1 MLETIPLFL
10 CEGIY
15 MLHTREE
22 AVPIDICARRI
33 QIMFIEGI
41 EINLI
46 PRINNAPDAKE
57 KHIILISFSLMRLKK
72 NKVMK
77 GVKLFIKENPE
88 KIPFA
93 VLGAMPSPSEMYVGT
108 QNSTTTEENSVKI
121 TIYI

>member
-1 MLETIPLFL
+1 
-10 CEGIY
+10 

-33 QIMFIEGI
+33 QRMFIAGI

-46 PRINNAPDAKE
+46 PNINNAPDAKE

-77 GVKLFIKENPE
+77 GVKLFIKEIPE

-93 VLGAMPSPSEMYVGT
+93 ILGAMLSLSEIYVGT